1 MKTTLAPSRNWM
13 MKAAARE
20 ADCDI
25 SAGPVLPAVAIGH
38 PAAAARVK
46 PVTYFT
52 KLKAIVRKEE
62 KAEAE
67 RHFFDASSWVLNDK
81 PASKKK

>member
-25 SAGPVLPAVAIGH
+25 SAGPVLPGVAVSQ
-38 PAAAARVK
+38 PAAARVA
-46 PVTYFT
+46 PVSYFK
-52 KLKAIVRKEE
+52 KLKARF
-62 KAEAE
+62 KAGPEAE
-67 RHFFDASSWVLNDK
+67 RQFDDAPAFVLNDK
-81 PASKKK
+81 PAPKK